1 MFNPLF
7 IGKVLHDFENLP
19 STNEYAIELLSKSKP
34 SEGTA
39 ISTYNQTRGRGQI
52 GSKWES
58 QAGRNLSISVILY
71 PNFLKA
77 QEQSL
82 LNQCI
87 AIACRSF
94 LDKYLAAEV
103 ALKWP
108 NDLMVKRKKIGGIL
122 IQNALSG
129 SQIQSSV
136 IGIGVNINQRQFSAA
151 PNPTSLALLNNQF
164 YELNELRSALFAEIE
179 QQYLRLKA
187 GRFQEI
193 KADYLR
199 HLYRLGEK
207 CLFERNNQELFRGT
221 IVGITPVGQL
231 LIETNSGQ
239 EAFGIKEI
247 QLKE

>member
-34 SEGTA
+34 SEGTV
-39 ISTYNQTRGRGQI
+39 ISTYNQTQGRGQI

-87 AIACRSF
+87 AIACWSF
-94 LDKYLAAEV
+94 LDKYIATEV

-136 IGIGVNINQRQFSAA
+136 IGIGMNINQRQFSSA
-151 PNPTSLALLNNQF
+151 PNPTSLALLNNKF

-187 GRFQEI
+187 GRYQEI
-193 KADYLR
+193 RSNYLQ

-207 CLFERNNQELFRGT
+207 CLFERSNQELFRGT
-221 IVGITPVGQL
+221 IVGITPAGQL